1 MQSQRSKLALHNAD
15 FSPLQWTWADYCFR
29 LCWSSGPEP
38 ESTPWTRKRT
48 RWTMVRR
55 LIDWFNYPVN
65 AQTAKC
71 LHRGERH
78 RGMFF
83 PLSCF
88 PRLFIHLASNMNWL
102 QTVPVSAFQAKM
114 SSGLLIMFLF
124 PQWTE
129 SKKTGSR
136 KATDISRCH
145 HTHQLSLEKREA
157 EPFLG
162 KLTFR
167 SSVKVMLESQI
178 FPLWCHHVSLE
189 MVAQVQLFFWPAL
202 FLRCRLLCRDS
213 GGETESMLL
222 NETVPQWVID
232 ITVDVSIS
240 ADFFFF
246 F

>member
-1 MQSQRSKLALHNAD
+1 MLDRCSLSLWMRVTALLPGCLQRTQGFQVPMDRIQSVRDYIFYTNEGYVMQSQRSKLALHNAD
-15 FSPLQWTWADYCFR
+15 FSPLQWTWAVYCFR

-102 QTVPVSAFQAKM
+102 QTVPVSAF
-114 SSGLLIMFLF
+114 
-124 PQWTE
+124 
-129 SKKTGSR
+129 
-136 KATDISRCH
+136 
-145 HTHQLSLEKREA
+145 
-157 EPFLG
+157 
-162 KLTFR
+162 
-167 SSVKVMLESQI
+167 
-178 FPLWCHHVSLE
+178 
-189 MVAQVQLFFWPAL
+189 
-202 FLRCRLLCRDS
+202 
-213 GGETESMLL
+213 
-222 NETVPQWVID
+222 
-232 ITVDVSIS
+232 
-240 ADFFFF
+240 
-246 F
+246 

>member
-1 MQSQRSKLALHNAD
+1 MRVTALLPGCLQRTQGFQVPMDRIQSVRDYIFYTNEGYVMQSQRSKLALHNAD
-15 FSPLQWTWADYCFR
+15 FSPLQWTWADCCFR

-102 QTVPVSAFQAKM
+102 QTVPVSH
-114 SSGLLIMFLF
+114 
-124 PQWTE
+124 
-129 SKKTGSR
+129 SKP
-136 KATDISRCH
+136 RCH
-145 HTHQLSLEKREA
+145 RVCWLCSCSLSERRARKQGPER
-157 EPFLG
+157 
-162 KLTFR
+162 
-167 SSVKVMLESQI
+167 QWI
-178 FPLWCHHVSLE
+178 FPGATTHTSYLW
-189 MVAQVQLFFWPAL
+189 
-202 FLRCRLLCRDS
+202 RS
-213 GGETESMLL
+213 GRQ
-222 NETVPQWVID
+222 NP
-232 ITVDVSIS
+232 
-240 ADFFFF
+240 F
-246 F
+246 